1 MGGNNKRKV
10 NIPMCAALV
19 LLLLTM
25 ISVRITSGLYARY
38 TSTASATDSVR
49 VAKFDVSC
57 DVQPVEDTEGV
68 YTLTVTNHSEV
79 AVEYSFTVCVPDTI
93 SVAVD
98 SQAARSPAAGED
110 TVTFENDNWKLAPG
124 EHTQNHTLTFA
135 VVNWANLTP
144 PSPEPEVSRD
154 VTVIFDVIVTAE
166 QLD

>member
-1 MGGNNKRKV
+1 MGCNNKRKV

-19 LLLLTM
+19 LRLLTM
-25 ISVRITSGLYARY
+25 ISVHITSGLYARY
-38 TSTASATDSVR
+38 TSTASATDSAR

-57 DVQPVEDTEGV
+57 DVQPVKNSEGV

-79 AVEYSFTVCVPDTI
+79 AVKYSFTVRVPDAI
-93 SVAVD
+93 CVAVD

-124 EHTQNHTLTFA
+124 EHAQNHTLTFA
-135 VVNWANLTP
+135 VVDWSILSS
-144 PSPEPEVSRD
+144 PSPNPEDSRD
-154 VTVIFDVIVTAE
+154 VTVDFDVIVTAE